1 MGYATQLRAA
11 PNLHQHAIYLGH
23 PEPIGTA
30 ALPSEIALGGEQAD
44 LVALAEIEDE
54 FADLLAAP
62 NTKGDWYIERRRL
75 EALEYLPLHQQLDLL
90 LLSRF
95 GACLL
100 HLDTRR
106 PLSDRELA
114 QAKVDY
120 LRGALTAALRPVLH

>member
-11 PNLHQHAIYLGH
+11 PDLHQHAIYLGH

-30 ALPSEIALGGEQAD
+30 ALPAEIALGGELMD
-44 LVALAEIEDE
+44 LLALAEIEDE
-54 FADLLAAP
+54 FAELLLP
-62 NTKGDWYIERRRL
+62 PVTKGDWYIERRRL
-75 EALEYLPLHQQLDLL
+75 AALEYLPLHQRLDMLL
-90 LLSRF
+90 IARF

-100 HLDTRR
+100 QLDTRR

-114 QAKVDY
+114 RAKVDY